1 MPYKDKQVSKEYL
14 KRYRIRQRDSIL
26 ERRREI
32 YAQNFARPRK
42 GVWAKGHS
50 DSRLCLSCGASAD
63 IKPRPGCNA
72 RQHAERWEK
81 RKIKNEEYRKSRRDA
96 ARLRGEVYVNYNPI
110 RRRERER
117 ARLRIKIE
125 EVRQRLGGKCQ
136 QCRFSDSRA
145 LQIDHKTG
153 GGGKHRKSEGWKYR
167 TNLHKIPTELLRKQ
181 FQLLCANC
189 HAIKTY
195 IARQD
200 SIKP

>member
-1 MPYKDKQVSKEYL
+1 MDIQQPTTLAES
-14 KRYRIRQRDSIL
+14 
-26 ERRREI
+26 
-32 YAQNFARPRK
+32 RK
-42 GVWAKGHS
+42 A
-50 DSRLCLSCGASAD
+50 
-63 IKPRPGCNA
+63 P
-72 RQHAERWEK
+72 
-81 RKIKNEEYRKSRRDA
+81 
-96 ARLRGEVYVNYNPI
+96 
-110 RRRERER
+110 
-117 ARLRIKIE
+117 
-125 EVRQRLGGKCQ
+125 
-136 QCRFSDSRA
+136 RA